1 MMNVYVFG
9 NFCGGYSQYPND
21 LTSKILREFYPKAKS
36 KTQIAIHRDGNL
48 IYYCYIRKLEHDSN
62 QYIGICFALTG
73 LYIRNVKNVFKS
85 FEQVIELAAKRGTII
100 HYDESGLLTTS
111 LRKLY
116 EIDEEVAILIQKVNE
131 LFAPIVDSSAKLP
144 PTDFSVSHDSV
155 VVFSEKDNNEDI
167 IKASYTFGYTFIY
180 KDKDYNTVQMNSYQG
195 VLFKVSS
202 ERDELKIKCSNLSSQ
217 LARVKAQQRNLKWV
231 SILGAIALILGF
243 IVWNKVLFPSEVTN
257 YKTQDFTYYG
267 PMKNGKPN
275 GIGVAIYPTS
285 DDQGRKYYVGNFE
298 NGIRKDKT
306 AILLWNN
313 GNYYYGEMVDDKF
326 GRGTYWSNS
335 QEAHFTGRFK
345 DDKPYEGIWYEHKI
359 LQRITP

>member
-1 MMNVYVFG
+1 MNIYVFG
-9 NFCGGYSQYPND
+9 SFCDGYTQYPND
-21 LTSKILREFYPKAKS
+21 LTSEILKEIYPKTKS

-48 IYYCYIRKLEHDSN
+48 IYYCYIRKLDYDSN
-62 QYIGICFALTG
+62 QYIGLCIVLTDQF
-73 LYIRNVKNVFKS
+73 INNVKNIFKS
-85 FEQVIELAAKRGTII
+85 FEQVIDFAAKRGAII
-100 HYDESGLLTTS
+100 HYNESGELTTS
-111 LRKLY
+111 LSKLY
-116 EIDEEVAILIQKVNE
+116 DVDEEVAILIRKIAE
-131 LFAPIVDSSAKLP
+131 MFSPLVDSATKLP
-144 PTDFSVSHDSV
+144 PTDFSVSHDST
-155 VVFSEKDNNEDI
+155 VVFSEKDENNDI
-167 IKASYTFGYTFIY
+167 VNASYTFGYTFIY

-195 VLFKVSS
+195 VLSKVST
-202 ERDELKIKCSNLSSQ
+202 ERDELKSKCSNFSKQ
-217 LARVKAQQRNLKWV
+217 LARVKAQQRNFKWV
-231 SILGAIALILGF
+231 SILGAIVLVLG
-243 IVWNKVLFPSEVTN
+243 VVLWNKVLFPSEVTN
-257 YKTQDFTYYG
+257 YRTKDFTYYG